1 MGLIVGEG
9 LLGGG
14 EGGGGGLQQGVER
27 RNPAG
32 RFCDGFA
39 GHRRPAFDVLQ
50 LDQSFKVG
58 KHLLLSKLATVNSQ
72 QSTQKWA
79 HLDSNQGPTSYEPA
93 ALTN

>member
-14 EGGGGGLQQGVER
+14 EGGGGGLQQGIER

-32 RFCDGFA
+32 RFCDGFT

-50 LDQSFKVG
+50 LDQPFKIWEHVSSFQLV
-58 KHLLLSKLATVNSQ
+58 TV
-72 QSTQKWA
+72 
-79 HLDSNQGPTSYEPA
+79 DS
-93 ALTN
+93 